1 MKLLLAGAT
10 GLVGGQVLRLALQD
24 ERVTSVV
31 APVRRALPA
40 HPKLLAPVVNFDS
53 LPWNEPWWQADAM
66 VCTLGTT
73 MKKAQTREAFKR
85 VDYHYPLAIAR
96 QAKAQGVQTCVLNS
110 ATGASIASR
119 FFYNRVKGELER
131 DLAQL
136 GFDSLTLVRPGLIG
150 GEREEARTMEAL
162 MMSFLRVAGPLLPK
176 RMRLNP
182 AQNIARAL
190 LDAALTP
197 RKGVHI
203 VPAAALSD

>member
-40 HPKLLAPVVNFDS
+40 HPKLLAPVVSFDS
-53 LPWNEPWWQADAM
+53 LPCNEPWWQADAM
-66 VCTLGTT
+66 ICTLGTT

-85 VDYHYPLAIAR
+85 VDYHYPLEIAR

-110 ATGASIASR
+110 ATGADIASR

-150 GEREEARTMEAL
+150 GKREEARTMESV
-162 MMSFLRVAGPLLPK
+162 MMHLLRIAGPLLPK

-182 AQNIARAL
+182 AENIARAL
-190 LDAALTP
+190 LESALNPQPGT
-197 RKGVHI
+197 HI
-203 VPAAALSD
+203 IPAAELV

>member
-66 VCTLGTT
+66 ICTLGTT
-73 MKKAQTREAFKR
+73 MKKAQTRDAFKR

-96 QAKAQGVQTCVLNS
+96 QAKAQGVQTCVQNS

-119 FFYNRVKGELER
+119 FFYNRVKGELEH

-162 MMSFLRVAGPLLPK
+162 MMSFLRVAGPMLPK

-182 AQNIARAL
+182 AENIARAL
-190 LDAALTP
+190 LESALNPQPGT
-197 RKGVHI
+197 HI
-203 VPAAALSD
+203 IPAAELV